1 MSEKVS
7 VNFEGIETLP
17 VQNVIEF
24 FRSNGYGVS
33 DDLAEFYS
41 KYNGGHGDVG
51 DDVYM
56 EVWNLNEIME
66 LNKMYSVSENIDNVL
81 IFGSD
86 GADMALGYDYKENKY
101 LIVPFIG
108 MGFLEPPY
116 YLGDDYESFFDN
128 LLEYFEDDE

>member
-1 MSEKVS
+1 MI
-7 VNFEGIETLP
+7 FAPDI
-17 VQNVIEF
+17 
-24 FRSNGYGVS
+24 S

-41 KYNGGHGDVG
+41 KYNGGRGDVG

-116 YLGDDYESFFDN
+116 YLGDDHESFFDN